1 MILPDRAAE
10 VMGDL
15 RRLAASPT
23 PEGAAQLLEDW
34 EERQQMYNAT
44 QTAWNPTPMEGTPHA

>member
-15 RRLAASPT
+15 RRLAASPSL
-23 PEGAAQLLEDW
+23 EGAARLLEEW

-44 QTAWNPTPMEGTPHA
+44 QIAWNPTPMEGTPRA

>member
-1 MILPDRAAE
+1 VILPDRTAE

-15 RRLAASPT
+15 RRLAASPSL
-23 PEGAAQLLEDW
+23 EGAAQLLEEW

-44 QTAWNPTPMEGTPHA
+44 QIAWTPSKE